1 MYIRPAESIV
11 GDPQQGKQAS
21 GKNRWRVMLQAADIG
36 LENSRKSRVASA
48 IIELLYFYKTGEGR
62 PQEIVTKMRFVVET
76 YCTYTYPSF
85 FDSDD
90 SLASIIE
97 KIRTAG
103 EQHPACEL
111 LDELDAI
118 HAFSRGHYRGPYID
132 CTASVPLDL
141 DELTDFVRRTLRIVG
156 AIPSLS

>member
-1 MYIRPAESIV
+1 V
-11 GDPQQGKQAS
+11 T
-21 GKNRWRVMLQAADIG
+21 LQAADIG
-36 LENSRKSRVASA
+36 LENSRESRVASA

-85 FDSDD
+85 FDSED

-97 KIRTAG
+97 KIRTSG

-118 HAFSRGHYRGPYID
+118 QAFSQGHYSGPYID
-132 CTASVPLDL
+132 CSAPVLIDPN
-141 DELTDFVRRTLRIVG
+141 ELTDFVRRTLKIVK
-156 AIPSLS
+156 AIPSLP

>member
-1 MYIRPAESIV
+1 MT
-11 GDPQQGKQAS
+11 
-21 GKNRWRVMLQAADIG
+21 LQAEDIG
-36 LENSRKSRVASA
+36 FEDSRNSRVASA
-48 IIELLYFYKTGEGR
+48 IIDLLVFYKTGEGR

-97 KIRTAG
+97 KIRTTGA
-103 EQHPACEL
+103 QHPACEL

-118 HAFSRGHYRGPYID
+118 HAFSRGHYRGPD
-132 CTASVPLDL
+132 FDWTAAGPLDL
-141 DELTDFVRRTLRIVG
+141 DEVTDFVRRTLKIVK
-156 AIPSLS
+156 AIPSLP